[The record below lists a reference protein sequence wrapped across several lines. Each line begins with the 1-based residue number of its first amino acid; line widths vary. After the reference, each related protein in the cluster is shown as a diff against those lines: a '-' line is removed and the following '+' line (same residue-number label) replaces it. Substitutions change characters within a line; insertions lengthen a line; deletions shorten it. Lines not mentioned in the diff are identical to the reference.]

1 MSGARGGLVEQEIS
15 ASIATVTALV
25 LSILDLPANR
35 EILSSRLSLRVR
47 SPYGT
52 NVTVNSILS
61 LSPISSSQAE
71 YRYEQ
76 DLPAISLG
84 M

>member
-1 MSGARGGLVEQEIS
+1 MQEIS
-15 ASIATVTALV
+15 ASIATVTALA
-25 LSILDLPANR
+25 LSILDVLASR
-35 EILSSRLSLRVR
+35 EILSSRLSLGVR

-61 LSPISSSQAE
+61 LWPISSSQAE

-76 DLPAISLG
+76 DLPATSLS